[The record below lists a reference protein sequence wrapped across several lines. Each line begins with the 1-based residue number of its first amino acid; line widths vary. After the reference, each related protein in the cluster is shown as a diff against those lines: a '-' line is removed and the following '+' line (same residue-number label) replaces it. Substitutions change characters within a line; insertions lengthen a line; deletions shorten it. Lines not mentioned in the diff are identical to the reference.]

1 MPERR
6 ITVARTLFSR
16 MRGLLGRKA
25 LPSGEGL
32 LIRPCRAIHTLGM
45 HFAIDARFY
54 DRRGVCVREVRNVP
68 PGRWWVWGT
77 WRAEAV
83 LESMAG
89 DDAFDGLDAL
99 PEELIER

>member
-1 MPERR
+1 MAEQR
-6 ITVARTLFSR
+6 ISVARSLFSR

-25 LPSGEGL
+25 LPPGEGL

-45 HFAIDARFY
+45 RFAIDVRFY
-54 DRRGVCVREVRNVP
+54 DRRGTCVREVRQVP

-77 WRAEAV
+77 WRADAV
-83 LESMAG
+83 LECMAG
-89 DDAFDGLDAL
+89 DEAFAGMDTL